1 MNLATQDILDKETV
15 NYIVTAL
22 ERHRNAQIIFEITE
36 SESIKDFN
44 AMDNFIRQVRR
55 LEAKIAIDDF
65 GSGYSNF
72 VYLAEMKP
80 DYIKIDGSIIKSICT
95 NENSLH
101 VARSIIDM
109 ATNLKIKTI
118 AEFVGDAKTLEKLK
132 SLGAECAQG
141 YFIAKPRAMI
151 TAA

>member
-72 VYLAEMKP
+72 VYLAEMSQTILRLTAPLLSPSAPMKQP
-80 DYIKIDGSIIKSICT
+80 T
-95 NENSLH
+95 WL
-101 VARSIIDM
+101 VALSTWRRI
-109 ATNLKIKTI
+109 
-118 AEFVGDAKTLEKLK
+118 
-132 SLGAECAQG
+132 
-141 YFIAKPRAMI
+141 
-151 TAA
+151 